1 MDALIDAVIFAVSM
15 MIAGGV
21 VTGVFMFI
29 LFIVGMLDD

>member
-15 MIAGGV
+15 MIAGGI

-29 LFIVGMLDD
+29 LYVVGMIDD